1 MVDTSQV
8 GRKLSHK
15 RKERRLLS
23 RAVQQIT
30 TMRGMLDDPS
40 TPSTQN
46 VPPISTP
53 SIKPAPGYKAAVALF
68 RQWEEEAA
76 RMTPEE
82 IAADDAVSE
91 GLLENVEKYPLSLR
105 IPDLSGHD

>member
-1 MVDTSQV
+1 MHMVDTLQI
-8 GRKLSHK
+8 GRRLTHK

-23 RAVQQIT
+23 RAVQQIA
-30 TMRGMLDDPS
+30 
-40 TPSTQN
+40 TPAPL
-46 VPPISTP
+46 PPPLSP
-53 SIKPAPGYKAAVALF
+53 GQSRQAPAPGYAATVALF

-105 IPDLSGHD
+105 IPDLSDHD